1 MDYASASRRGRGVSV
16 NPKLSEHLDQR
27 IELLKSLK
35 ELSVQQHEAIDSR
48 RTDDLLRLLSRRE
61 RLTESLLSGASGFDR
76 AVIEWKSTDQ
86 SDAAY
91 LNSRI
96 EEAESLLKEILDR
109 DAQDEAAIRE
119 TRGEISEEIAGVGH
133 HRRKINLDIHFKKD
147 KRNANDVVGVW
158 DAPSNWGK
166 NLDEKWQTF
175 FETETLEYLTQQD
188 HLKEIKEIC

>member
-1 MDYASASRRGRGVSV
+1 M

-119 TRGEISEEIAGVGH
+119 TRGEISEEIAGVGAAH
-133 HRRKINLDIHFKKD
+133 AARQAYRGGGM
-147 KRNANDVVGVW
+147 ASSSV
-158 DAPSNWGK
+158 PEK
-166 NLDEKWQTF
+166 NRFTDERG
-175 FETETLEYLTQQD
+175 
-188 HLKEIKEIC
+188 